1 MNLEINF
8 YIIQPNL
15 DFKDSEIK
23 KSLIEITSQIF
34 TDNFNNNEF
43 FNFYLTKKS
52 KYIKE
57 TTQFENV

>member
-15 DFKDSEIK
+15 DFKDNEIK
-23 KSLIEITSQIF
+23 NSLIDITSKIF

-52 KYIKE
+52 KYTKE
-57 TTQFENV
+57 MTQFENV